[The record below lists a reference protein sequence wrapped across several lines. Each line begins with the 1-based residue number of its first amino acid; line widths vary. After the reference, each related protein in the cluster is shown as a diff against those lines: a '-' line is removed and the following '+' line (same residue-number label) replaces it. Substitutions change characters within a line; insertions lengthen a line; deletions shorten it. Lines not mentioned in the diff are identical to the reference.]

1 MSHRTTLKLFPIRA
15 IRAIRTAAALA
26 IVSAAGSGTAL
37 AESIIEEIVVV
48 SQKRAAAVNVQ
59 NVAGAVTA
67 FDENAI
73 KNAFVDNLSDIG
85 RLAPNVQLNQAG
97 TFSGFANFFIRGIG
111 ISNTIRTVD
120 PAVGVFIDGVYIG
133 YGPTSVLD
141 TLDVASVEILRG
153 PQGTLF
159 GKNVTGGA
167 VTVQTRRP
175 EFEFGGNVAATVG
188 AFDRM
193 DLQGAI
199 NLPIVED
206 TLAARVAF
214 MAKNSDGF
222 FDNLALDTTKS
233 DVDVTVV
240 RPSLRWTPTAEL
252 DVNLIVE
259 LYRDKGDSSASQNL
273 DSRIEPR
280 LLGADRTPTPAI
292 VQRIFG
298 YTPPDDKYDI
308 FHNLEGYVDAAAT
321 NVILDA
327 NYELEHG
334 MVTLVTGYRE
344 VRYDTS
350 TDFDGSPFT
359 IFHFP
364 DNREDQNQ
372 ISAELRYASTFSDVV
387 EFTAGVFYF
396 AQEMEIGERREF
408 FAGGTAENPTI
419 ARSAGLA
426 VTDDNSYAVFGEGSF
441 AVTERLSLVAGGRYT
456 HEEKEITLCPFTP
469 VIFDALSFADCPA
482 VLNDSESWGSFAPKL
497 GVNWQATDDVLAY
510 AFWTK
515 GFRSGSFNA
524 RAPLAEALGPV
535 DEEEVSTYEL
545 GFKSQLLEN
554 RLRFNLAG
562 YFSDYENIQRTIS
575 DTVLIG
581 GVPQVLQIP
590 RNAAE
595 ATIWGFEAE
604 ATAVVAEGLR
614 LDASIGYT
622 NTSYDEFGGIDA
634 NRDGI
639 FDPDTDN
646 PLATDLEFE
655 RVPEW
660 QYTVAA
666 NYETEIANLGFLNFR
681 AAYQWLDDQFVDTLN
696 SPSLALDSYGLLDA
710 SITYIDPSQRYE
722 LSLFGRNLTDSEFHD
737 FGFDGGTHRAVWG
750 GQPRTWG
757 VRISVF
763 F

>member
-1 MSHRTTLKLFPIRA
+1 MSHRTMPKAFLV
-15 IRAIRTAAALA
+15 RTASVLA
-26 IVSAAGSGTAL
+26 VASAAGSGA
-37 AESIIEEIVVV
+37 AFAQSSIEEIVVV

-59 NVAGAVTA
+59 NVASAVTA

-73 KNAFVDNLSDIG
+73 GSAFADNLSDLG

-175 EFEFGGNVAATVG
+175 EFEFGGNIAATLG
-188 AFDRM
+188 AFDRI
-193 DLQGAI
+193 DVQGAI
-199 NLPIVED
+199 NVPIVD
-206 TLAARVAF
+206 NTLAARVAF
-214 MAKNSDGF
+214 MSRNNDGF
-222 FDNLALDTTKS
+222 FDNQELDTTKS
-233 DVDVTVV
+233 DIDVTVI
-240 RPSLRWTPTAEL
+240 RPSLRWTPTEEL
-252 DVNLIVE
+252 DVSLITE
-259 LYRDKGDSSASQNL
+259 FYRDKGDSSASQNL

-292 VQRIFG
+292 VQRVFG
-298 YTPPDDKYDI
+298 YVPPGDKYDI
-308 FHNLEGYVDAAAT
+308 SHNLEGYVDAEVK
-321 NVILDA
+321 NIVVDA
-327 NYELEHG
+327 NYDLGHG
-334 MVTLVTGYRE
+334 TATLVTGYRD

-359 IFHFP
+359 VFHFP

-372 ISAELRYASTFSDVV
+372 ISAELRYASTFLDTV
-387 EFTAGVFYF
+387 EFTAGLFYF

-426 VTDDNSYAVFGEGSF
+426 VTDDKSYAIFGEASF
-441 AVTERLSLVAGGRYT
+441 TITDRLSLVVGGRYT
-456 HEEKEITLCPFTP
+456 DEEKEITLCPFTP
-469 VIFDALSFADCPA
+469 VIFDSLSFADCPA

-497 GVNWQATDDVLAY
+497 GVNWQATDDILAY

-535 DEEEVSTYEL
+535 DEEEVSSYEL
-545 GFKSQLLEN
+545 GLKSQLLED
-554 RLRFNLAG
+554 RLRFNLAA
-562 YFSDYENIQRTIS
+562 YLSDYRNIQRTIS

-581 GVPQVLQIP
+581 GVPQVLQVP

-595 ATIWGFEAE
+595 AEIWGFEAE
-604 ATAVVAEGLR
+604 ATAVVFDGFRFE
-614 LDASIGYT
+614 ASVGYT
-622 NTSYDEFGGIDA
+622 NASYDAFAGIDA
-634 NRDGI
+634 NRDGVY
-639 FDPDTDN
+639 DPATDD
-646 PLATDLEFE
+646 PLATGLEFE

-666 NYETEIANLGFLNFR
+666 NYETEIGDLGFLNFR
-681 AAYQWLDDQFVDTLN
+681 TAYQWLDSQFVDTLN
-696 SPSLALDSYGLLDA
+696 SPSLRLNSYGLLDVSA
-710 SITYIDPSQRYE
+710 SYIDPSQRYE
-722 LSLFGRNLTDSEFHD
+722 VSVFGRNLNDAKFHD

-757 VRISVF
+757 IRLRAF

>member
-1 MSHRTTLKLFPIRA
+1 MSKAFLV
-15 IRAIRTAAALA
+15 RTASVLA
-26 IVSAAGSGTAL
+26 VASAAGSGA
-37 AESIIEEIVVV
+37 AFAQSSIEEIVVV

-59 NVAGAVTA
+59 NVASAVTA

-73 KNAFVDNLSDIG
+73 GSAFADNLSDLG

-175 EFEFGGNVAATVG
+175 EFEFGGNIAATLG
-188 AFDRM
+188 AFDRI
-193 DLQGAI
+193 DVQGAI
-199 NLPIVED
+199 NVPIVAN

-214 MAKNSDGF
+214 MSRNNDGF
-222 FDNLALDTTKS
+222 FDNQELDTTKS
-233 DVDVTVV
+233 DIDVTVI
-240 RPSLRWTPTAEL
+240 RPSLRWTPTEEL
-252 DVNLIVE
+252 DVSLITE
-259 LYRDKGDSSASQNL
+259 FYRDKGDSSASQNL

-292 VQRIFG
+292 VQRVFG
-298 YTPPDDKYDI
+298 YVPPGDKYDI
-308 FHNLEGYVDAAAT
+308 SHNLEGYVDAEVK
-321 NVILDA
+321 NIVVDA
-327 NYELEHG
+327 NYDLGHG
-334 MVTLVTGYRE
+334 TATLVTGYRD

-359 IFHFP
+359 VFHFP

-372 ISAELRYASTFSDVV
+372 ISAELRYASTFLDTV
-387 EFTAGVFYF
+387 EFTAGLFYF

-426 VTDDNSYAVFGEGSF
+426 VTDDKSYAIFGEASF
-441 AVTERLSLVAGGRYT
+441 TVTDRLSLVVGGRYT
-456 HEEKEITLCPFTP
+456 DEEKEITLCPFTP
-469 VIFDALSFADCPA
+469 VIFDSLSFADCPA

-497 GVNWQATDDVLAY
+497 GVNWQATDDILAY

-535 DEEEVSTYEL
+535 DEEEVSSYEL
-545 GFKSQLLEN
+545 GLKSQLLED
-554 RLRFNLAG
+554 RLRFNLAA
-562 YFSDYENIQRTIS
+562 YLSDYRNIQRTIS

-581 GVPQVLQIP
+581 GVPQVLQVP

-595 ATIWGFEAE
+595 AEIWGFEAE
-604 ATAVVAEGLR
+604 ATAVVFDGFRFE
-614 LDASIGYT
+614 ASVGYT
-622 NTSYDEFGGIDA
+622 NASYDAFAGIDA
-634 NRDGI
+634 NRDGVY
-639 FDPDTDN
+639 DPATDD
-646 PLATDLEFE
+646 PLATGLEFE

-666 NYETEIANLGFLNFR
+666 NYETEIGDLGFLNFR
-681 AAYQWLDDQFVDTLN
+681 TAYQWLDSQFVDTLN
-696 SPSLALDSYGLLDA
+696 SPSLRLDSYGLLDVSA
-710 SITYIDPSQRYE
+710 SYIDPSQRYE
-722 LSLFGRNLTDSEFHD
+722 VSVFGRNLNDAKFHD

-757 VRISVF
+757 IRLRAF

>member
-1 MSHRTTLKLFPIRA
+1 MSHRTMSKAFLVC
-15 IRAIRTAAALA
+15 TASVLA
-26 IVSAAGSGTAL
+26 VASAAGSGA
-37 AESIIEEIVVV
+37 AFAQSSIEEIVVV

-59 NVAGAVTA
+59 NVASAVTA

-73 KNAFVDNLSDIG
+73 GSAFADNLSDLG

-175 EFEFGGNVAATVG
+175 EFEFGGNIAATLG
-188 AFDRM
+188 AFDRI
-193 DLQGAI
+193 DVQGAI
-199 NLPIVED
+199 NVPIVD
-206 TLAARVAF
+206 NTLAARVAF
-214 MAKNSDGF
+214 MSRNNDGF
-222 FDNLALDTTKS
+222 FDNQELDTTKS
-233 DVDVTVV
+233 DIDVTVI
-240 RPSLRWTPTAEL
+240 RPSLRWTPTEEL
-252 DVNLIVE
+252 DVSLITE
-259 LYRDKGDSSASQNL
+259 FYRDKGDSSASQNL

-292 VQRIFG
+292 VQRVFG
-298 YTPPDDKYDI
+298 YVPPGDKYDI
-308 FHNLEGYVDAAAT
+308 SHNLEGYVDAEVK
-321 NVILDA
+321 NIVVDA
-327 NYELEHG
+327 NYDLGHG
-334 MVTLVTGYRE
+334 TATLVTGYRD

-359 IFHFP
+359 VFHFP

-372 ISAELRYASTFSDVV
+372 ISAELRYASTFLDTV
-387 EFTAGVFYF
+387 EFTAGLFYF
-396 AQEMEIGERREF
+396 TQEMEIGERREF

-426 VTDDNSYAVFGEGSF
+426 VTDDKSYAIFGEASF
-441 AVTERLSLVAGGRYT
+441 TVTDRLSLVVGGRYT
-456 HEEKEITLCPFTP
+456 DEEKEITLCPFTP
-469 VIFDALSFADCPA
+469 VIFDSLSFADCPA

-497 GVNWQATDDVLAY
+497 GVNWQATDDILAY

-535 DEEEVSTYEL
+535 DEEEVSSYEL
-545 GFKSQLLEN
+545 GLKSQLLED
-554 RLRFNLAG
+554 RLRFNLAA
-562 YFSDYENIQRTIS
+562 YLSDYRNIQRTIS

-581 GVPQVLQIP
+581 GVPQVLQVP

-595 ATIWGFEAE
+595 AEIWGFEAE
-604 ATAVVAEGLR
+604 ATAVVFDGFRFE
-614 LDASIGYT
+614 ASVGYT
-622 NTSYDEFGGIDA
+622 NASYDAFAGIDA
-634 NRDGI
+634 NRDGVY
-639 FDPDTDN
+639 DPATDD
-646 PLATDLEFE
+646 PLATGLEFE

-666 NYETEIANLGFLNFR
+666 NYETEIGDLGFFNFR
-681 AAYQWLDDQFVDTLN
+681 TAYQWLDSQFVDTLN
-696 SPSLALDSYGLLDA
+696 SPSLRLDSYGLLDVSA
-710 SITYIDPSQRYE
+710 SYIDPSQRYE
-722 LSLFGRNLTDSEFHD
+722 VSVFGRNLNDAKFHD

-757 VRISVF
+757 IRLRAF

>member
-1 MSHRTTLKLFPIRA
+1 MSHRTMSKAFLV
-15 IRAIRTAAALA
+15 RTASVLA
-26 IVSAAGSGTAL
+26 VASAAGSGA
-37 AESIIEEIVVV
+37 AFAQSSIEEIVVV

-59 NVAGAVTA
+59 NVASAVTA

-73 KNAFVDNLSDIG
+73 GSAFADNLSDLG

-175 EFEFGGNVAATVG
+175 EFEFGGNIAATLG
-188 AFDRM
+188 AFDRI
-193 DLQGAI
+193 DVQGAI
-199 NLPIVED
+199 NVPIVD
-206 TLAARVAF
+206 NTLAARVAF
-214 MAKNSDGF
+214 MSRNNDGF
-222 FDNLALDTTKS
+222 FDNQELDTTKS
-233 DVDVTVV
+233 DIDVTVI
-240 RPSLRWTPTAEL
+240 RPSLRWTPTEEL
-252 DVNLIVE
+252 DVSLITE
-259 LYRDKGDSSASQNL
+259 FYRDKGDSSASQNL

-292 VQRIFG
+292 VQRVFG
-298 YTPPDDKYDI
+298 YVPPGDKYDI
-308 FHNLEGYVDAAAT
+308 SHNLEGYVDAEVK
-321 NVILDA
+321 NIVVDA
-327 NYELEHG
+327 NYDLGHG
-334 MVTLVTGYRE
+334 TATLVTGYRD

-359 IFHFP
+359 VFHFP

-372 ISAELRYASTFSDVV
+372 ISAELRYASTFLDTV
-387 EFTAGVFYF
+387 EFTAGLFYF

-426 VTDDNSYAVFGEGSF
+426 VTDDKSYAIFGEASF
-441 AVTERLSLVAGGRYT
+441 TVTDRLSLVVGGRYT
-456 HEEKEITLCPFTP
+456 DEEKEITLCPFTP
-469 VIFDALSFADCPA
+469 VIFDSLSFADCPA

-497 GVNWQATDDVLAY
+497 GVNWQATDDILAY

-535 DEEEVSTYEL
+535 DEEEVSSYEL
-545 GFKSQLLEN
+545 GLKSQLLED
-554 RLRFNLAG
+554 RLRFNLAA
-562 YFSDYENIQRTIS
+562 YLSDYRNIQRTIS

-581 GVPQVLQIP
+581 GVPQVLQVP

-595 ATIWGFEAE
+595 AEIWGFEAE
-604 ATAVVAEGLR
+604 ATAVVFDGFRFE
-614 LDASIGYT
+614 ASVGYT
-622 NTSYDEFGGIDA
+622 NASYDAFAGIDA
-634 NRDGI
+634 NRDGVY
-639 FDPDTDN
+639 DPATDD
-646 PLATDLEFE
+646 PLATGLEFE

-666 NYETEIANLGFLNFR
+666 NYETEIGDLGFLNFR
-681 AAYQWLDDQFVDTLN
+681 TAYQWLDSQFVDTLN
-696 SPSLALDSYGLLDA
+696 SPSLRLDSYGLLDVSA
-710 SITYIDPSQRYE
+710 SYIDPSQRYE
-722 LSLFGRNLTDSEFHD
+722 VSVFGRNLNDAKFHD

-750 GQPRTWG
+750 GQPRTWDI
-757 VRISVF
+757 RLRAF

>member
-1 MSHRTTLKLFPIRA
+1 MSKAFLV
-15 IRAIRTAAALA
+15 RTASVLA
-26 IVSAAGSGTAL
+26 VASAAGSGA
-37 AESIIEEIVVV
+37 AFAQSSIEEIVVV

-59 NVAGAVTA
+59 NVASAVTA

-73 KNAFVDNLSDIG
+73 GSAFADNLSDLG

-175 EFEFGGNVAATVG
+175 EFEFGGNIAATLG
-188 AFDRM
+188 AFDRI
-193 DLQGAI
+193 DVQGAI
-199 NLPIVED
+199 NVPIVD
-206 TLAARVAF
+206 NTLAARVAF
-214 MAKNSDGF
+214 MSRNNDGF
-222 FDNLALDTTKS
+222 FDNQELDTTKS
-233 DVDVTVV
+233 DIDVTVI
-240 RPSLRWTPTAEL
+240 RPSLRWTPTEEL
-252 DVNLIVE
+252 DVSLITE
-259 LYRDKGDSSASQNL
+259 FYRDKGDSSASQNL

-292 VQRIFG
+292 VQRVFG
-298 YTPPDDKYDI
+298 YVPPGDKYDI
-308 FHNLEGYVDAAAT
+308 SHNLEGYVDAEVK
-321 NVILDA
+321 NIVVDA
-327 NYELEHG
+327 NYDLGHG
-334 MVTLVTGYRE
+334 TATLVTGYRD

-359 IFHFP
+359 VFHFP

-372 ISAELRYASTFSDVV
+372 ISAELRYASTFLDTV
-387 EFTAGVFYF
+387 EFTAGLFYF

-426 VTDDNSYAVFGEGSF
+426 VTDDKSYAIFGEASF
-441 AVTERLSLVAGGRYT
+441 TVTDRLSLVVGGRYT
-456 HEEKEITLCPFTP
+456 DEEKEITLCPFTP
-469 VIFDALSFADCPA
+469 VIFDSLSFADCPA

-497 GVNWQATDDVLAY
+497 GVNWQATDDILAY

-535 DEEEVSTYEL
+535 DEEEVSSYEL
-545 GFKSQLLEN
+545 GLKSQLLED
-554 RLRFNLAG
+554 RLRFNLAA
-562 YFSDYENIQRTIS
+562 YLSDYRNIQRTIS

-581 GVPQVLQIP
+581 GVPQVLQVP

-595 ATIWGFEAE
+595 AEIWGFEAE
-604 ATAVVAEGLR
+604 ATAVVFDGFRFE
-614 LDASIGYT
+614 ASVGYT
-622 NTSYDEFGGIDA
+622 NASYDAFAGIDA
-634 NRDGI
+634 NRDGVY
-639 FDPDTDN
+639 DPATDD
-646 PLATDLEFE
+646 PLATGLEFE

-666 NYETEIANLGFLNFR
+666 NYETEIGDLGFLNFR
-681 AAYQWLDDQFVDTLN
+681 TAYQWLDSQFVDTLN
-696 SPSLALDSYGLLDA
+696 SPSLRLDSYGLLDVSA
-710 SITYIDPSQRYE
+710 SYIDPSQRYE
-722 LSLFGRNLTDSEFHD
+722 VSVFGRNLNDAKFHD

-757 VRISVF
+757 IRLRAF

>member
-1 MSHRTTLKLFPIRA
+1 MSHRTMSKAFLV
-15 IRAIRTAAALA
+15 RTASVLA
-26 IVSAAGSGTAL
+26 VASAAGSGA
-37 AESIIEEIVVV
+37 AFAQSSIEEIVVV

-59 NVAGAVTA
+59 NVASAVTA

-73 KNAFVDNLSDIG
+73 GSAFADNLSDLG

-175 EFEFGGNVAATVG
+175 EFEFGGNIAATLG
-188 AFDRM
+188 AFDRI
-193 DLQGAI
+193 DVQGAI
-199 NLPIVED
+199 NVPIVD
-206 TLAARVAF
+206 NTLAARVAF
-214 MAKNSDGF
+214 MSRNNDGF
-222 FDNLALDTTKS
+222 FDNQELDTTKS
-233 DVDVTVV
+233 DIDVTVI
-240 RPSLRWTPTAEL
+240 RPSLRWTPTEEL
-252 DVNLIVE
+252 DVSLITE
-259 LYRDKGDSSASQNL
+259 FYRDKGDSSASQNL

-292 VQRIFG
+292 VQRVFG
-298 YTPPDDKYDI
+298 YVPPGDKYDI
-308 FHNLEGYVDAAAT
+308 SHNLEGYVDAAVK
-321 NVILDA
+321 NIVVDA
-327 NYELEHG
+327 NYDLGHG
-334 MVTLVTGYRE
+334 TATLVTGYRD

-359 IFHFP
+359 VFHFP

-372 ISAELRYASTFSDVV
+372 ISAELRYASTFLDTV
-387 EFTAGVFYF
+387 EFTAGLFYF

-426 VTDDNSYAVFGEGSF
+426 VTDDKSYAIFGEASF
-441 AVTERLSLVAGGRYT
+441 TVTDRLSLVVGGRYT
-456 HEEKEITLCPFTP
+456 DEEKEITLCPFTP
-469 VIFDALSFADCPA
+469 VIFDSLSFADCPA

-497 GVNWQATDDVLAY
+497 GVNWQATDDILAY

-535 DEEEVSTYEL
+535 DEEEVSSYEL
-545 GFKSQLLEN
+545 GLKSQLLED
-554 RLRFNLAG
+554 RLRFNLAA
-562 YFSDYENIQRTIS
+562 YLSDYRNIQRTIS

-581 GVPQVLQIP
+581 SVPQVLQVP

-595 ATIWGFEAE
+595 AEIWGFEAE
-604 ATAVVAEGLR
+604 ATAVVFDGFRFE
-614 LDASIGYT
+614 ASVGYT
-622 NTSYDEFGGIDA
+622 NASYDAFAGIDA
-634 NRDGI
+634 NRDGVY
-639 FDPDTDN
+639 DPATDD
-646 PLATDLEFE
+646 PLATGLEFE

-666 NYETEIANLGFLNFR
+666 NYATEIGDLGFLNFR
-681 AAYQWLDDQFVDTLN
+681 TAYQWLDSQFVDTLN
-696 SPSLALDSYGLLDA
+696 SPSLRLDSYGLLDVSA
-710 SITYIDPSQRYE
+710 SYIDPSQRYE
-722 LSLFGRNLTDSEFHD
+722 VSVFGRNLNDAKFHD

-757 VRISVF
+757 IRLRAF

>member
-1 MSHRTTLKLFPIRA
+1 MSHRTMSKAFLV
-15 IRAIRTAAALA
+15 RTASVLA
-26 IVSAAGSGTAL
+26 VASAAGSGA
-37 AESIIEEIVVV
+37 AFAQSSIEEIVVV

-59 NVAGAVTA
+59 NVASAVTA

-73 KNAFVDNLSDIG
+73 GSAFADNLSDLG

-175 EFEFGGNVAATVG
+175 EFEFGGNIAATLG
-188 AFDRM
+188 AFDRI
-193 DLQGAI
+193 DVQGAI
-199 NLPIVED
+199 NVPIVD
-206 TLAARVAF
+206 NTLAARVAF
-214 MAKNSDGF
+214 MSRNNDGF
-222 FDNLALDTTKS
+222 FDNQELDTTKS
-233 DVDVTVV
+233 DIDVTVI
-240 RPSLRWTPTAEL
+240 RPSLRWTPTEEL
-252 DVNLIVE
+252 DVSLITE
-259 LYRDKGDSSASQNL
+259 FYRDKGDSSASQNL

-292 VQRIFG
+292 VQRVFG
-298 YTPPDDKYDI
+298 YVPPGDKYDI
-308 FHNLEGYVDAAAT
+308 SHNLEGYVDAEVK
-321 NVILDA
+321 NIVVDA
-327 NYELEHG
+327 NYDLGHG
-334 MVTLVTGYRE
+334 TATLVTGYRD

-359 IFHFP
+359 VFHFP

-372 ISAELRYASTFSDVV
+372 ISAELRYASTFLDTV
-387 EFTAGVFYF
+387 EFTAGLFYF

-426 VTDDNSYAVFGEGSF
+426 VTDDKSYAIFGEASF
-441 AVTERLSLVAGGRYT
+441 TVTDRLSLVVGGRYT
-456 HEEKEITLCPFTP
+456 DEEKEITLCPFTP
-469 VIFDALSFADCPA
+469 VIFDSLSFADCPA

-497 GVNWQATDDVLAY
+497 GVNWQATDDILAY

-535 DEEEVSTYEL
+535 DEEEVSSYEL
-545 GFKSQLLEN
+545 GLKSQLLED
-554 RLRFNLAG
+554 RLRFNLAA
-562 YFSDYENIQRTIS
+562 YLSDYRNIQRTIS

-581 GVPQVLQIP
+581 GVPQVLQVP

-595 ATIWGFEAE
+595 AEIWGFEAE
-604 ATAVVAEGLR
+604 ATAVVFDGFRFE
-614 LDASIGYT
+614 ASVGYT
-622 NTSYDEFGGIDA
+622 NASYDAFAGIDA
-634 NRDGI
+634 NRDGVY
-639 FDPDTDN
+639 DPATDD
-646 PLATDLEFE
+646 PLATGLEFE

-666 NYETEIANLGFLNFR
+666 NYETEIGDLGFLNFR
-681 AAYQWLDDQFVDTLN
+681 TAYQWLDSQFVDTLN
-696 SPSLALDSYGLLDA
+696 SPSLRLDSYGLLDVSA
-710 SITYIDPSQRYE
+710 SYIDPSQRYE
-722 LSLFGRNLTDSEFHD
+722 VSVFGRNLNDAKFHD

-757 VRISVF
+757 IRLRAF

>member
-1 MSHRTTLKLFPIRA
+1 MSHRATLESFLT
-15 IRAIRTAAALA
+15 RTVSALAVVSVAGPGAALA
-26 IVSAAGSGTAL
+26 QSG
-37 AESIIEEIVVV
+37 IDEIVVV
-48 SQKRAAAVNVQ
+48 SQKRASAVNVQ

-67 FDENAI
+67 FDQNAI
-73 KNAFVDNLSDIG
+73 DDAFADNLSDIG

-175 EFEFGGNVAATVG
+175 EFEFGGHVAATLG
-188 AFDRM
+188 AFDRI
-193 DLQGAI
+193 DVQGAI
-199 NLPIVED
+199 NVPIVDD

-214 MAKNSDGF
+214 MTRNSDGF
-222 FDNLALDTTKS
+222 FDNRELGTTKS
-233 DVDVTVV
+233 DIDVTVI
-240 RPSLRWTPTAEL
+240 RPSLRWTPTPNL
-252 DVNLIVE
+252 DVSLIAE
-259 LYRDKGDSSASQNL
+259 LYRDKGDSSASQNRN
-273 DSRIEPR
+273 SNIEPR

-292 VQRIFG
+292 VQRVFG

-308 FHNLEGYVDAAAT
+308 FHNLEGYVDAEAK
-321 NVILDA
+321 NIILDA
-327 NYELEHG
+327 NYDLGHG
-334 MVTLVTGYRE
+334 VATLVTGYRE

-359 IFHFP
+359 VFHFP

-372 ISAELRYASTFSDVV
+372 FSAELRYASTFSDVL
-387 EFTAGVFYF
+387 EFTVGLFYF
-396 AQEMEIGERREF
+396 TQEMEIGERREF
-408 FAGGTAENPTI
+408 FAGGTPENPTI

-426 VTDDNSYAVFGEGSF
+426 VTDDSSYAVFGEGSV
-441 AVTERLSLVAGGRYT
+441 AITDRLSLVAGGRYT
-456 HEEKEITLCPFTP
+456 YEEKEITICPFTP
-469 VIFDALSFADCPA
+469 VIFDSLSFDDCPA
-482 VLNDSESWGSFAPKL
+482 VLNDSEDWGSFAPKL

-535 DEEEVSTYEL
+535 DEEEVATYEVGL
-545 GFKSQLLEN
+545 KTQLFEN

-562 YFSDYENIQRTIS
+562 YLSDYQNIQRTIS

-595 ATIWGFEAE
+595 AEIWGFEAE
-604 ATAVVAEGLR
+604 ATAVVFEGFR
-614 LDASIGYT
+614 FDASLGYT
-622 NTSYDEFGGIDA
+622 NASYDEFGGIDA
-634 NRDGI
+634 NRDGV
-639 FDPDTDN
+639 FDPAVDN
-646 PLATDLEFE
+646 PLAADLEFE

-666 NYETEIANLGFLNFR
+666 SYETAIADLGFLHFR
-681 AAYQWLDDQFVDTLN
+681 TAYQWLDSQFVDTLN
-696 SPSLALDSYGLLDA
+696 SPSLRLDSYGLLDA
-710 SITYIDPSQRYE
+710 SVSYVDPSERYE
-722 LSLFGRNLTDSEFHD
+722 VSVFGRNLNDAEFHD

-757 VRISVF
+757 VRVSASF
-763 F
+763 

>member
-1 MSHRTTLKLFPIRA
+1 MSHRTMPKAFLV
-15 IRAIRTAAALA
+15 RTASVLA
-26 IVSAAGSGTAL
+26 VASAAGSGA
-37 AESIIEEIVVV
+37 AFAQSSIEEIVVV

-59 NVAGAVTA
+59 NVASAVTA

-73 KNAFVDNLSDIG
+73 GSAFADNLSDLG

-175 EFEFGGNVAATVG
+175 EFEFGGNIAATLG
-188 AFDRM
+188 AFDRI
-193 DLQGAI
+193 DVQGAI
-199 NLPIVED
+199 NVPIVAN

-214 MAKNSDGF
+214 MSRNNDGF
-222 FDNLALDTTKS
+222 FDNQELDTTKS
-233 DVDVTVV
+233 DIDVTVI
-240 RPSLRWTPTAEL
+240 RPSLRWTPTEEL
-252 DVNLIVE
+252 DVSLITE
-259 LYRDKGDSSASQNL
+259 FYRDKGDSSASQNL

-292 VQRIFG
+292 VQRVFG
-298 YTPPDDKYDI
+298 YVPPGDKYDI
-308 FHNLEGYVDAAAT
+308 SHNLEGYVDAEVK
-321 NVILDA
+321 NIVVDA
-327 NYELEHG
+327 NYDLGHG
-334 MVTLVTGYRE
+334 TATLVTGYRD

-359 IFHFP
+359 VFHFP

-372 ISAELRYASTFSDVV
+372 ISAELRYASTFLDTV
-387 EFTAGVFYF
+387 EFTAGLFYF

-426 VTDDNSYAVFGEGSF
+426 VTDDKSYAIFGEASF
-441 AVTERLSLVAGGRYT
+441 TITDRLSLVVGGRYT
-456 HEEKEITLCPFTP
+456 DEEKEITLCPFTP
-469 VIFDALSFADCPA
+469 VIFDSLSFADCPA

-497 GVNWQATDDVLAY
+497 GVNWQATDDILAY

-535 DEEEVSTYEL
+535 DEEEVSSYEL
-545 GFKSQLLEN
+545 GLKSQLLED
-554 RLRFNLAG
+554 RLRFNLAA
-562 YFSDYENIQRTIS
+562 YLSDYRNIQRTIS

-581 GVPQVLQIP
+581 GVPQVLQVP

-595 ATIWGFEAE
+595 AEIWGFEAE
-604 ATAVVAEGLR
+604 ATAVVFDGFRFE
-614 LDASIGYT
+614 ASVGYT
-622 NTSYDEFGGIDA
+622 NASYDAFAGIDA
-634 NRDGI
+634 NRDGVY
-639 FDPDTDN
+639 DPATDD
-646 PLATDLEFE
+646 PLATGLEFE

-666 NYETEIANLGFLNFR
+666 NYETEIGDLGFLNFR
-681 AAYQWLDDQFVDTLN
+681 TAYQWLDSQFVDTLN
-696 SPSLALDSYGLLDA
+696 SPSLRLNSYGLLDVSA
-710 SITYIDPSQRYE
+710 SYIDPSQRYE
-722 LSLFGRNLTDSEFHD
+722 VSVFGRNLNDAKFHD

-757 VRISVF
+757 IRLRAF

>member
-26 IVSAAGSGTAL
+26 IVSAAGSGTVL
-37 AESIIEEIVVV
+37 AESIVEEIVVV

-141 TLDVASVEILRG
+141 MLDVASVEILRG

-308 FHNLEGYVDAAAT
+308 FHNLEGYVDAAAES
-321 NVILDA
+321 VILDA

-359 IFHFP
+359 VFHFP

-456 HEEKEITLCPFTP
+456 HEEK
-469 VIFDALSFADCPA
+469 
-482 VLNDSESWGSFAPKL
+482 
-497 GVNWQATDDVLAY
+497 
-510 AFWTK
+510 
-515 GFRSGSFNA
+515 
-524 RAPLAEALGPV
+524 
-535 DEEEVSTYEL
+535 
-545 GFKSQLLEN
+545 
-554 RLRFNLAG
+554 
-562 YFSDYENIQRTIS
+562 
-575 DTVLIG
+575 
-581 GVPQVLQIP
+581 
-590 RNAAE
+590 
-595 ATIWGFEAE
+595 
-604 ATAVVAEGLR
+604 
-614 LDASIGYT
+614 
-622 NTSYDEFGGIDA
+622 
-634 NRDGI
+634 
-639 FDPDTDN
+639 
-646 PLATDLEFE
+646 
-655 RVPEW
+655 
-660 QYTVAA
+660 
-666 NYETEIANLGFLNFR
+666 
-681 AAYQWLDDQFVDTLN
+681 
-696 SPSLALDSYGLLDA
+696 
-710 SITYIDPSQRYE
+710 
-722 LSLFGRNLTDSEFHD
+722 
-737 FGFDGGTHRAVWG
+737 
-750 GQPRTWG
+750 
-757 VRISVF
+757 
-763 F
+763 

>member
-1 MSHRTTLKLFPIRA
+1 MSHRTMSKAFLV
-15 IRAIRTAAALA
+15 RTASVLA
-26 IVSAAGSGTAL
+26 VASAAGSGA
-37 AESIIEEIVVV
+37 AFAQSSIEEIVVV

-59 NVAGAVTA
+59 NVASAVTA

-73 KNAFVDNLSDIG
+73 GNAFADNLSDLG

-175 EFEFGGNVAATVG
+175 EFEFGGNIAATLG
-188 AFDRM
+188 AFDRI
-193 DLQGAI
+193 DVQGAI
-199 NLPIVED
+199 NLPIVDD
-206 TLAARVAF
+206 TLAARIAF
-214 MAKNSDGF
+214 MSRNNDGF
-222 FDNLALDTTKS
+222 FDNQELDTTKS
-233 DVDVTVV
+233 DIDVTVI
-240 RPSLRWTPTAEL
+240 RPSLRWTPTEEL
-252 DVNLIVE
+252 DVSLITE
-259 LYRDKGDSSASQNL
+259 FYRDKGDSSASQNL

-292 VQRIFG
+292 VQRVFG
-298 YTPPDDKYDI
+298 YVPPGDKYDI
-308 FHNLEGYVDAAAT
+308 SHNLEGYVDAEVK
-321 NVILDA
+321 NIVVDA
-327 NYELEHG
+327 NYDLGHG
-334 MVTLVTGYRE
+334 TATLVTGYRD

-359 IFHFP
+359 VFHFP

-372 ISAELRYASTFSDVV
+372 ISAELRYASAFSDTV
-387 EFTAGVFYF
+387 EFTAGLFYF

-426 VTDDNSYAVFGEGSF
+426 VTDDKSYAIFGEASF
-441 AVTERLSLVAGGRYT
+441 AVTDRLSLVVGGRYT
-456 HEEKEITLCPFTP
+456 DEEKEITLCPFTP
-469 VIFDALSFADCPA
+469 VIFDSLSFADCPA
-482 VLNDSESWGSFAPKL
+482 ILNDSESWGSFAPKL
-497 GVNWQATDDVLAY
+497 GVNWQATDDILAY

-535 DEEEVSTYEL
+535 DEEEVSSYEL
-545 GFKSQLLEN
+545 GLKSQLLED
-554 RLRFNLAG
+554 RLRFNLAA
-562 YFSDYENIQRTIS
+562 YLSDYRNIQRTIS

-581 GVPQVLQIP
+581 GVPQVLQVP

-595 ATIWGFEAE
+595 AEIWGFEAE
-604 ATAVVAEGLR
+604 ATAVIFDGFRFE
-614 LDASIGYT
+614 ASVGYT
-622 NTSYDEFGGIDA
+622 NASYDAFAGIDA
-634 NRDGI
+634 NRDGVY
-639 FDPDTDN
+639 DPATDD
-646 PLATDLEFE
+646 PLATGLEFE

-666 NYETEIANLGFLNFR
+666 NYETEIGDLGFLNFR
-681 AAYQWLDDQFVDTLN
+681 TAYQWLDSQFVDTLN
-696 SPSLALDSYGLLDA
+696 SPSLRLDSYGLLDLSA
-710 SITYIDPSQRYE
+710 SYIDPSQRYE
-722 LSLFGRNLTDSEFHD
+722 VSVFGRNLNDAEFHD

-757 VRISVF
+757 IRLRAF

>member
-1 MSHRTTLKLFPIRA
+1 MSHRTMSKAFLV
-15 IRAIRTAAALA
+15 RTASVLA
-26 IVSAAGSGTAL
+26 VASAAGSGA
-37 AESIIEEIVVV
+37 AFAQSSIEEIVVV

-59 NVAGAVTA
+59 NVASAVTA

-73 KNAFVDNLSDIG
+73 GSAFADNLSDLG

-175 EFEFGGNVAATVG
+175 EFEFGGNIAATLG
-188 AFDRM
+188 AFDRI
-193 DLQGAI
+193 DVQGAI
-199 NLPIVED
+199 NVPIVD
-206 TLAARVAF
+206 NTLAARVAF
-214 MAKNSDGF
+214 MSRNNDGF
-222 FDNLALDTTKS
+222 FDNQELDTTKS
-233 DVDVTVV
+233 DIDVTVI
-240 RPSLRWTPTAEL
+240 RPSLRWTPTEEL
-252 DVNLIVE
+252 DVSLITE
-259 LYRDKGDSSASQNL
+259 FYRDKGDSSASQNL

-292 VQRIFG
+292 VQRVFG
-298 YTPPDDKYDI
+298 YVPPGDKYDI
-308 FHNLEGYVDAAAT
+308 SHNLEGYVDAAVK
-321 NVILDA
+321 NIVVDA
-327 NYELEHG
+327 NYDLGHG
-334 MVTLVTGYRE
+334 TATLVTGYRD
-344 VRYDTS
+344 VRYDTA

-359 IFHFP
+359 VFHFP

-372 ISAELRYASTFSDVV
+372 ISAELRYASTFLDTV
-387 EFTAGVFYF
+387 EFTAGLFYF

-426 VTDDNSYAVFGEGSF
+426 VTDDKSYAIFGEASF
-441 AVTERLSLVAGGRYT
+441 TVTDRLSLVVGGRYT
-456 HEEKEITLCPFTP
+456 DEEKEITLCPFTP
-469 VIFDALSFADCPA
+469 VIFDSLSFADCPA

-497 GVNWQATDDVLAY
+497 GVNWQATDDILAY

-535 DEEEVSTYEL
+535 DEEEVSSYEL
-545 GFKSQLLEN
+545 GLKSQLLED
-554 RLRFNLAG
+554 RLRFNLAA
-562 YFSDYENIQRTIS
+562 YLSDYRNIQRTIS

-581 GVPQVLQIP
+581 SVPQVLQVP

-595 ATIWGFEAE
+595 AEIWGFEAE
-604 ATAVVAEGLR
+604 ATAVVFDGFRFE
-614 LDASIGYT
+614 ASVGYT
-622 NTSYDEFGGIDA
+622 NASYHAFAGIDA
-634 NRDGI
+634 NRDGVY
-639 FDPDTDN
+639 DPATDD
-646 PLATDLEFE
+646 PLATGLEFE

-666 NYETEIANLGFLNFR
+666 NYETEIGDLGFLNFR
-681 AAYQWLDDQFVDTLN
+681 TAYQWLDSQFVDTLN
-696 SPSLALDSYGLLDA
+696 SPSLRLDSYGLLDVSA
-710 SITYIDPSQRYE
+710 SYIDPSQRYE
-722 LSLFGRNLTDSEFHD
+722 VSVFGRNLNDAKFHD

-757 VRISVF
+757 IRLRAF

>member
-1 MSHRTTLKLFPIRA
+1 MSKAFLV
-15 IRAIRTAAALA
+15 RTASVLA
-26 IVSAAGSGTAL
+26 VASAAGSGA
-37 AESIIEEIVVV
+37 AFAQSSIEEIVVV

-59 NVAGAVTA
+59 NVASAVTA

-73 KNAFVDNLSDIG
+73 GSAFADNLSDLG

-175 EFEFGGNVAATVG
+175 EFEFGGNIAATLG
-188 AFDRM
+188 AFDRI
-193 DLQGAI
+193 DVQGAI
-199 NLPIVED
+199 NVPIVD
-206 TLAARVAF
+206 NTLAARVAF
-214 MAKNSDGF
+214 MSRNNDGF
-222 FDNLALDTTKS
+222 FDNQELDTTKS
-233 DVDVTVV
+233 DIDVTVI
-240 RPSLRWTPTAEL
+240 RPSLRWTPTEEL
-252 DVNLIVE
+252 DVSLITE
-259 LYRDKGDSSASQNL
+259 FYRNKGDSSASQNL

-292 VQRIFG
+292 VQRVFG
-298 YTPPDDKYDI
+298 YVPPGDKYDI
-308 FHNLEGYVDAAAT
+308 SHNLEGYVDAEVK
-321 NVILDA
+321 NIVVDA
-327 NYELEHG
+327 NYDLGHG
-334 MVTLVTGYRE
+334 TATLVTGYRD

-359 IFHFP
+359 VFHFP

-372 ISAELRYASTFSDVV
+372 ISAELRYASTFLDTV
-387 EFTAGVFYF
+387 EFTAGLFYF

-426 VTDDNSYAVFGEGSF
+426 VTDDKSYAIFGEASF
-441 AVTERLSLVAGGRYT
+441 TVTDRLSLVVGGRYT
-456 HEEKEITLCPFTP
+456 DEEKEITLCPFTP
-469 VIFDALSFADCPA
+469 VIFDSLSFADCPA

-497 GVNWQATDDVLAY
+497 GVNWQATDDILAY

-535 DEEEVSTYEL
+535 DEEEVSSYEL
-545 GFKSQLLEN
+545 GLKSQLLED
-554 RLRFNLAG
+554 RLRFNLAA
-562 YFSDYENIQRTIS
+562 YLSDYRNIQRTIS

-581 GVPQVLQIP
+581 GVPQVLQVP

-595 ATIWGFEAE
+595 AEIWGFEAE
-604 ATAVVAEGLR
+604 ATAVVFDGFRFE
-614 LDASIGYT
+614 ASVGYT
-622 NTSYDEFGGIDA
+622 NASYDAFAGIDA
-634 NRDGI
+634 NRDGVY
-639 FDPDTDN
+639 DPATDD
-646 PLATDLEFE
+646 PLATGLEFE

-666 NYETEIANLGFLNFR
+666 NYETEIGDLGFLNFR
-681 AAYQWLDDQFVDTLN
+681 TAYQWLDSQFVDTLN
-696 SPSLALDSYGLLDA
+696 SPSLRLDSYGLLDVSA
-710 SITYIDPSQRYE
+710 SYIDPSQRYE
-722 LSLFGRNLTDSEFHD
+722 VSVFGRNLNDAKFHD

-757 VRISVF
+757 IRLRAF

>member
-1 MSHRTTLKLFPIRA
+1 MSHRTKMRKVL
-15 IRAIRTAAALA
+15 IRTASVLA
-26 IVSAAGSGTAL
+26 IAGACGSGAAF
-37 AESIIEEIVVV
+37 AESGIDEIVVV

-67 FDENAI
+67 FDSNAIENAF
-73 KNAFVDNLSDIG
+73 ADNLTDLG

-120 PAVGVFIDGVYIG
+120 PAVGVFVDGVYIG

-141 TLDVASVEILRG
+141 TLDVAAVEILRG

-175 EFEFGGNVAATVG
+175 EFEFGGNVAATLG
-188 AFDRM
+188 AFDRI
-193 DLQGAI
+193 DVQGAI
-199 NLPIVED
+199 NVPIVDD

-214 MAKNSDGF
+214 MTRNSDGF
-222 FDNLALDTTKS
+222 FDNRELDTTKS
-233 DVDVTVV
+233 DIDVTVI
-240 RPSLRWTPTAEL
+240 RPSLRWTPTDNL
-252 DVNLIVE
+252 DISLIAE
-259 LYRDKGDSSASQNL
+259 LYRDQGDSSSSQNQ
-273 DSRIEPR
+273 DSRINPR

-298 YTPPDDKYDI
+298 YTPPDDKYEI
-308 FHNLEGYVDAAAT
+308 FHNLEGYVDAEAKSL
-321 NVILDA
+321 ILDA
-327 NYELEHG
+327 NYDLGHG
-334 MVTLVTGYRE
+334 VATLVTGYRE

-359 IFHFP
+359 VFHFP

-372 ISAELRYASTFSDVV
+372 FSAELRYASTFSDVV
-387 EFTAGVFYF
+387 EFTVGLFYF
-396 AQEMEIGERREF
+396 TQEMEIGERREF
-408 FAGGTAENPTI
+408 FAGGTAEDPTI

-426 VTDDNSYAVFGEGSF
+426 VTDDQSYAVFGEGSV
-441 AVTERLSLVAGGRYT
+441 AVTDSLSLIAGGRYT
-456 HEEKEITLCPFTP
+456 YEEKEITLCPFTP
-469 VIFDALSFADCPA
+469 VIFDSLSFSDCPS
-482 VLNDSESWGSFAPKL
+482 VLNDSESWGSFSPKL
-497 GVNWQATDDVLAY
+497 GVNWQATDDILAY
-510 AFWTK
+510 AFWTR

-524 RAPLAEALGPV
+524 RAGVAEALGPV

-545 GFKSQLLEN
+545 GLKTQLFEN

-562 YFSDYENIQRTIS
+562 YLSDYENIQRTIS
-575 DTVLIG
+575 DTVLING
-581 GVPQVLQIP
+581 LPQVLQIP
-590 RNAAE
+590 RNAA
-595 ATIWGFEAE
+595 AAQIWGFEAE
-604 ATAVVAEGLR
+604 GSALLFEGFR
-614 LDASIGYT
+614 FDASVGYT
-622 NTSYDEFGGIDA
+622 NASYDEFSGIDA

-639 FDPDTDN
+639 FDPETDD
-646 PLATDLEFE
+646 PLAAELEFE

-666 NYETEIANLGFLNFR
+666 SYETALGDLGFLNFR
-681 AAYQWLDDQFVDTLN
+681 TSYQWVDSQFVDTLN
-696 SPSLALDSYGLLDA
+696 SPSLQLDAYGLLDA
-710 SITYIDPSQRYE
+710 SISYTDPSQRYE
-722 LSLFGRNLTDSEFHD
+722 VSVFGRNLNDAEFHD

-757 VRISVF
+757 VRVSASF
-763 F
+763 

>member
-1 MSHRTTLKLFPIRA
+1 MSHRTMPKAFLV
-15 IRAIRTAAALA
+15 RTASVLA
-26 IVSAAGSGTAL
+26 VASAAGSGA
-37 AESIIEEIVVV
+37 AFAQSSIEEIVVV

-59 NVAGAVTA
+59 NVASAVTA

-73 KNAFVDNLSDIG
+73 GSAFADNLSDLG

-175 EFEFGGNVAATVG
+175 EFEFGGNIAATLG
-188 AFDRM
+188 AFDRI
-193 DLQGAI
+193 DVQGAI
-199 NLPIVED
+199 NVPIVAN

-214 MAKNSDGF
+214 MSRNNDGF
-222 FDNLALDTTKS
+222 FDNQELDTTKS
-233 DVDVTVV
+233 DIDVTVI
-240 RPSLRWTPTAEL
+240 RPSLRWTPTEEL
-252 DVNLIVE
+252 DVSLITE
-259 LYRDKGDSSASQNL
+259 FYRDKGDSSASQNL

-292 VQRIFG
+292 VQRVFG
-298 YTPPDDKYDI
+298 YVPPGDKYDI
-308 FHNLEGYVDAAAT
+308 SHNLEGYVDAEVK
-321 NVILDA
+321 NIVVDA
-327 NYELEHG
+327 NYDLGHG
-334 MVTLVTGYRE
+334 TATLVTGYRD

-359 IFHFP
+359 VFHFP
-364 DNREDQNQ
+364 DNRENQNQ
-372 ISAELRYASTFSDVV
+372 ISAELRYASTFLDTV
-387 EFTAGVFYF
+387 EFTAGLFYF

-426 VTDDNSYAVFGEGSF
+426 VTDDKSYAIFGEASF
-441 AVTERLSLVAGGRYT
+441 TVTDRLSLVVGGRYT
-456 HEEKEITLCPFTP
+456 DEEKEITLCPFTP
-469 VIFDALSFADCPA
+469 VIFDSLSFADCPA

-497 GVNWQATDDVLAY
+497 GVNWQATDDILAY

-535 DEEEVSTYEL
+535 DEEEVSSYEL
-545 GFKSQLLEN
+545 GLKSQLLED
-554 RLRFNLAG
+554 RLRFNLAA
-562 YFSDYENIQRTIS
+562 YLSDYRNIQRTIS

-581 GVPQVLQIP
+581 GVPQVLQVP

-595 ATIWGFEAE
+595 AEIWGFEAE
-604 ATAVVAEGLR
+604 ATAVVFDGFRFE
-614 LDASIGYT
+614 ASVGYT
-622 NTSYDEFGGIDA
+622 NASYDTFAGIDA
-634 NRDGI
+634 NRDGVY
-639 FDPDTDN
+639 DPATDD
-646 PLATDLEFE
+646 PLATGLEFE

-666 NYETEIANLGFLNFR
+666 NYETEIGDLGFLNFR
-681 AAYQWLDDQFVDTLN
+681 TAYQWLDSQFVDTLN
-696 SPSLALDSYGLLDA
+696 SPSLRLDSYGLLDVSA
-710 SITYIDPSQRYE
+710 SYIDPSQRYE
-722 LSLFGRNLTDSEFHD
+722 VSVFGRNLNDAKFHD

-750 GQPRTWG
+750 GQPKTRG
-757 VRISVF
+757 LRLRAF